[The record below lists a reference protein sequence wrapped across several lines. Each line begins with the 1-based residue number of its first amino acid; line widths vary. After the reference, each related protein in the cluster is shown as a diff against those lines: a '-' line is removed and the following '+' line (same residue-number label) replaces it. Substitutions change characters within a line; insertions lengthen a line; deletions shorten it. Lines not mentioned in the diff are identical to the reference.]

1 MVTQCRR
8 HHRQYPS
15 ILEDIRTSL
24 EQLQCSRCITV
35 AGSEAVLHW
44 VALHIYIYRSRLPT
58 TPESTYLLLIV
69 EAYTDTSVEKNAL
82 YF

>member
-35 AGSEAVLHW
+35 AGSEDVLHW
-44 VALHIYIYRSRLPT
+44 VALHIYIPVQVTHNPQVHLPAVD
-58 TPESTYLLLIV
+58 S
-69 EAYTDTSVEKNAL
+69 
-82 YF
+82 